1 MDVSVRDKG
10 IYAFGPF
17 RLDPVRR
24 TLMRD
29 GVAVKLA
36 PRLFETLLYLV
47 ENPGRVVE
55 KDELLAAVWSGR
67 IVEEANLSQTIFA
80 LRKVLQIEGAS
91 DSFIATAPGRGY
103 RFATPVSLETG
114 AAATSQAA
122 PIAPAAAVVSPA
134 PRPHRQPVR
143 WRPALLVAIVGLIAA
158 TAGTVIWRV
167 LPASRIGAPSTA
179 QFAPP
184 PHSVAVLAFTNMSG
198 DPREEDFSDGLSEQ
212 LIDSLSR
219 VDALRVAAR
228 TSAFSFK
235 GRPAT
240 IADIARQ
247 LNVGAVLEGSVRR
260 DGARL
265 RITAQLIDAITG
277 YHFWSRSYD
286 RDDGDVLELQGQI
299 AASVT
304 DSLKVTLLGNDAAKL
319 TLGGTENPK
328 AFDAYLRGMKLLRSG
343 EVPAYHAALAAFD
356 EAVALD
362 PAYAMAQAQR
372 ARAFVH
378 IASFDPAGTHADETF
393 FFQSARDA
401 ADKAVQLAPQLGV
414 AHAARADVLESGF
427 QDFIGAQAELS
438 RAVEL
443 ARGDA
448 WVQMYFAAFE
458 IEIGHVAAGIE
469 AAKHAVAL
477 DPLTANTYAELGANL
492 YYAKHYD
499 EALAAVRHAEALE
512 SVVPTRD
519 LDLRGLAEVMSGD
532 FAAARQTCAG
542 ARDWSQNEC
551 LAIAYHG
558 LGQPSLSD
566 AQFAKMRAALGSDN
580 GVAIAEVDAQLGRTE
595 AALLALRQDYE
606 AHGSDLD
613 ALREDPMLD
622 PIRDTSEF
630 KDIERRLN
638 FPP

>member
-1 MDVSVRDKG
+1 MDISIKDKG
-10 IYAFGPF
+10 VYAFGPF

-24 TLMRD
+24 TLMRG

-36 PRLFETLLYLV
+36 PRLFETLLYLA

-91 DSFIATAPGRGY
+91 DSFIVTAPGRGY
-103 RFATPVSLETG
+103 RFTAPVSLETG
-114 AAATSQAA
+114 IAATPPAA
-122 PIAPAAAVVSPA
+122 LIAPANVVVARA
-134 PRPHRQPVR
+134 PRRQLVR
-143 WRPALLVAIVGLIAA
+143 WRSALLVAMVGLLAMVAA
-158 TAGTVIWRV
+158 GVIWRV
-167 LPASRIGAPSTA
+167 PLATRIGAPSGP

-219 VDALRVAAR
+219 IDALRVAAR

-265 RITAQLIDAITG
+265 RITAQLIDATTG

-286 RDDGDVLELQGQI
+286 RDEGDVLELQGQI
-299 AASVT
+299 AGSVT
-304 DSLKVTLLGNDAAKL
+304 DSLKVTLLGNDVAKL

-362 PAYAMAQAQR
+362 PAYAMAHAQR

-378 IASFDPAGTHADETF
+378 IAAFDTTGTHDGAVRWF
-393 FFQSARDA
+393 RSARAA
-401 ADKAVQLAPQLGV
+401 ADKAVSLAPQLGV
-414 AHAARADVLESGF
+414 AHAVRADVLESGF
-427 QDFIGAQAELS
+427 QDFVGAQTELS
-438 RAVEL
+438 RAVDL
-443 ARGDA
+443 APGDA
-448 WVQMYFAAFE
+448 WVQMYFASFE

-469 AAKHAVAL
+469 AAKHAVEL

-512 SVVPTRD
+512 SEVPTRD
-519 LDLRGLAEVMSGD
+519 QDLRGVAEVMSGD
-532 FAAARQTCAG
+532 FAAAQQTCAG

-566 AQFAKMRAALGSDN
+566 AQVAKMLAVLGGDN
-580 GVAIAEVDAQLGRTE
+580 GLALAGVYAQLGRKE
-595 AALLALRQDYE
+595 AALRALQQDYE

-622 PIRDTSEF
+622 PIRDTPKF